1 MQDRFGARFERYR
14 FGLAFHV
21 PQHGGERL
29 ETARER
35 GALRR
40 LFFLQNGERAP
51 VERLGLIIESVLA
64 VEVRQKV
71 EATPPPPDARVPA
84 ASLAPGSG
92 ARIAP
97 RLPCCGAGGD
107 TGPRV
112 RP

>member
-1 MQDRFGARFERYR
+1 MQDGFGARFERYC

-35 GALRR
+35 GAFRG

-64 VEVRQKV
+64 IELPQEVE
-71 EATPPPPDARVPA
+71 TYPHVPM
-84 ASLAPGSG
+84 LAPHPPLFPPYH
-92 ARIAP
+92 AP
-97 RLPCCGAGGD
+97 LNQLRL
-107 TGPRV
+107 
-112 RP
+112 